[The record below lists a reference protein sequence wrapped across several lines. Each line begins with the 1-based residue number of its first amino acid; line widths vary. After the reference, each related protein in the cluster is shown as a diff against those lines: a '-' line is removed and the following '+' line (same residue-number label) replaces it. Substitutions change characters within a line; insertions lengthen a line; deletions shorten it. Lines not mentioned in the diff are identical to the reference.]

1 MNFEIGQIVQQENL
15 AEAKAWAKTQTDTF
29 VCTERDE
36 NGKRQYVIRQFA
48 IGDVFTGTYPPELAT
63 YCNGYGDRY
72 PQEIEKSEDGQRRF
86 QIVKVPDPTVDE
98 VRAQKLAELDQKFL
112 DWYEDKATVT
122 SSLGFVADSDARA
135 MMDTTGLVTTLE
147 AMPAETRSTVAF
159 MDAANTPHLLTLE
172 QMKTVQL
179 EIIQNGQAAY
189 AQKWAFREA
198 INAAETVEALNE
210 IEIAFHGEDYSVAA
224 S

>member
-1 MNFEIGQIVQQENL
+1 MSEQNFEIGQI
-15 AEAKAWAKTQTDTF
+15 
-29 VCTERDE
+29 
-36 NGKRQYVIRQFA
+36 
-48 IGDVFTGTYPPELAT
+48 FTSTYPPEASV
-63 YCNGYGDRY
+63 YCNARGDRY
-72 PQEIEKSEDGQRRF
+72 ITEIEKDAEGNRRF

-98 VRAQKLAELDQKFL
+98 VRAQKLSELEQKFL
-112 DWYEDKATVT
+112 AWYEQDATVT

-159 MDAANTPHLLTLE
+159 MDASNQAHALTLE

-179 EIIQNGQAAY
+179 EIIQNGQSAY

-198 INAAETVEALNE
+198 INSAETVEALNA
-210 IEIAFHGEDYSVAA
+210 IAVEFHGEDFRAA

>member
-1 MNFEIGQIVQQENL
+1 MSETEFTIGQI
-15 AEAKAWAKTQTDTF
+15 
-29 VCTERDE
+29 
-36 NGKRQYVIRQFA
+36 
-48 IGDVFTGTYPPELAT
+48 FTGTYPPEAAC
-63 YCNGYGDRY
+63 YCNSHGDRY
-72 PQEIEKSEDGQRRF
+72 ITELEKGENGKRRF
-86 QIVKVPDPTVDE
+86 QIVAVPAPTLEE
-98 VRAQKLAELDQKFL
+98 VKAQKLAELDRKFL
-112 DWYEDKATVT
+112 AWYEQDATVT

-179 EIIQNGQAAY
+179 EIIQNGQSAY
-189 AQKWAFREA
+189 AQKWAYRTA
-198 INAAETVEALNE
+198 IEAAETVEALNAIS
-210 IEIAFHGEDYSVAA
+210 IEFHGEDFSAA